1 MINIEGEQTQIR
13 VGAWRPMFFLEV
25 AKIYNVLGGA
35 IATPKPPNTQIAI
48 FPLQISSKRNS
59 IKESMLS
66 FQHNLLNGSM
76 PLATY

>member
-35 IATPKPPNTQIAI
+35 IATPKRRTLKNPHRA
-48 FPLQISSKRNS
+48 
-59 IKESMLS
+59 LS
-66 FQHNLLNGSM
+66 
-76 PLATY
+76 A